1 MAQNAVTSIK
11 DIVLSARVNYR
22 DPQFYKKIE
31 NSYKIKQSEIE
42 KKFKNG
48 DIDAEQRQEQLMNIS
63 NERNTLLKIPT
74 YYSAEAKSKVF
85 DLMQQREE
93 LANEIENTDPALA
106 KDLIKDLEK
115 IDAKILDITIAER
128 LNKNVNRIQL
138 LVDKGDGNVIMRRFK
153 YDKSAKNFIKKQNE
167 SGKWDGPGETSAHGT
182 IFQNSETGQQLIVI
196 NETES
201 RNLKDVAPADHE
213 FLHALLFQTVKKI
226 LLSYAFF
233 R

>member
-1 MAQNAVTSIK
+1 MGEGFIGGFALTGAGGMAQNAVTSIK

-115 IDAKILDITIAER
+115 IDAKILDINIAER
-128 LNKNVNRIQL
+128 VNKNVNRIQ
-138 LVDKGDGNVIMRRFK
+138 
-153 YDKSAKNFIKKQNE
+153 
-167 SGKWDGPGETSAHGT
+167 
-182 IFQNSETGQQLIVI
+182 
-196 NETES
+196 
-201 RNLKDVAPADHE
+201 
-213 FLHALLFQTVKKI
+213 
-226 LLSYAFF
+226 
-233 R
+233 